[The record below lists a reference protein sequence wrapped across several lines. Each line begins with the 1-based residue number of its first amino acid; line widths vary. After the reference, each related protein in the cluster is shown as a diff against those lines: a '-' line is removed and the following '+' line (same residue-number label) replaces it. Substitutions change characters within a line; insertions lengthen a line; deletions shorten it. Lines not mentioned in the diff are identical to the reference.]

1 MFGRQIDSLG
11 EGNSMTTVVNLI
23 NEVFGTKGTNDYPN
37 LAANISRGQVDA
49 RVSSFLDAWRQWA
62 TDWTPPEA
70 KPHAIRPYA
79 LAQWLGDPGGE
90 LAGAWRSLPPRHAT
104 ADVRA
109 ELLHAQFL
117 RHLLYCDAIALPD
130 PLFGAAALTPA
141 LPLGMADTIEIQR
154 AAAAETISRLA
165 PFASLFE
172 NDVLI
177 IVPYAEEVDLP
188 TDLIVELSAIA
199 DTVDAEFP
207 RMPPDWFEIS
217 YARRAAIDLAAQISA
232 VGGEFEPYLPS
243 HAHNSLLRALCQMVN
258 TELRKKVVG
267 VAPENRLYSRVI
279 ECQLPDPIGLE
290 LTDVV
295 AIRRS
300 GDFEVWRK
308 AVSEGILRAEQLLQA
323 GDGNETPGLDV
334 ATTQEIANSVNGA
347 AQKMVAK
354 RGELKPALGY
364 GLDAV
369 GVGGAVAGAALATG
383 PLVVALAGLAGL
395 GLVARAVARWR
406 SRRPN
411 SFTRHVAVFGNAA
424 RT

>member
-1 MFGRQIDSLG
+1 
-11 EGNSMTTVVNLI
+11 MTTVVNLI
-23 NEVFGTKGTNDYPN
+23 NEVFSTKSTNDYPN
-37 LAANISRGQVDA
+37 LADNIRRGQVDA
-49 RVSSFLDAWRQWA
+49 GVSNFLDAWRQWA

-70 KPHAIRPYA
+70 KPRAIRPYA

-90 LAGAWRSLPPRHAT
+90 LAGAWRSLPPRHAK

-117 RHLLYCDAIALPD
+117 RHLCYCDAIALPD

-141 LPLGMADTIEIQR
+141 LPLGMADTIEFQR
-154 AAAAETISRLA
+154 AAVAETISRLA
-165 PFASLFE
+165 PFAQLFE

-188 TDLIVELSAIA
+188 TDLIVELNAIA
-199 DTVDAEFP
+199 DTVDAKFP

-217 YARRAAIDLAAQISA
+217 YARRAAIDLAAQISG
-232 VGGEFEPYLPS
+232 VGGEFAPYVPS
-243 HAHNSLLRALCQMVN
+243 HAHYALLRALCQTVN

-279 ECQLPDPIGLE
+279 ACKLPDPIVLE
-290 LTDVV
+290 LADVV

-300 GDFEVWRK
+300 GDFEGWRE
-308 AVSEGILRAEQLLQA
+308 AVSAGILTAEQLLQA
-323 GDGNETPGLDV
+323 GDGSDPPGLDV
-334 ATTQEIANSVNGA
+334 ATTREIANSVKRA
-347 AQKMVAK
+347 AQEMVAE
-354 RGELKPALGY
+354 RGELNPALGY

-383 PLVVALAGLAGL
+383 PLAVALAGLAGV

-406 SRRPN
+406 SRRPT

-424 RT
+424 GT